1 MNIKKEIKSFVFLDK
16 DDNEIARH
24 TFNGI
29 VVLASP
35 DALETTKL
43 PKDDKGGFPLI
54 SYQFGEPQIVL
65 ALVRTL
71 QEILPDVFKNWVQKM
86 EDIKNTVIDG
96 EIPKGGEIWTPS
108 KKLN

>member
-16 DDNEIARH
+16 NDKEIARH

-35 DALETTKL
+35 DAPETAKL
-43 PKDDKGGFPLI
+43 PKDSKGGSPLI

-71 QEILPDVFKNWVQKM
+71 QNILPDVFKNWVQKM
-86 EDIKNTVIDG
+86 ENIKNIVIDG
-96 EIPKGGEIWTPS
+96 EIPKGGEIWIPK
-108 KKLN
+108 KKLS